1 MDKFAFYS
9 AGPAP
14 MPMNFGKE
22 NMITLATDD
31 AAEAR
36 IGFYGEFGESSMVES
51 ARGTGWGA

>member
-1 MDKFAFYS
+1 
-9 AGPAP
+9 

-36 IGFYGEFGESSMVES
+36 IGLYGDFGESSPVES